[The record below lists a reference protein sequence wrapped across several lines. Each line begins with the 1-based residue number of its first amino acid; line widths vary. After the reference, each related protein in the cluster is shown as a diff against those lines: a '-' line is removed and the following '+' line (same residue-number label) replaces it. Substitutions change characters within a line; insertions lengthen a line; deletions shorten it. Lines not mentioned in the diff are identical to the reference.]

1 MTLYLEK
8 DLKFVYGSGCQ
19 LGFRVCV
26 SCEVVEGGASE
37 IRQKV
42 MTR

>member
-8 DLKFVYGSGCQ
+8 DLKLVYGSGCQ
-19 LGFRVCV
+19 LGFRVYV

-37 IRQKV
+37 IRQKII
-42 MTR
+42 TQ